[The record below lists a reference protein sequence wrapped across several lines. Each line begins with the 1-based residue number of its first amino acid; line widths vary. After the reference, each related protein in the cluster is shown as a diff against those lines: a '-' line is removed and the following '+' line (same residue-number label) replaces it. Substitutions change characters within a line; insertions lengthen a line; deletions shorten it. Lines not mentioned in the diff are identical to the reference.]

1 MSTHASHVALSAPS
15 GWGVGSLLRFAR
27 RVHER
32 RQAAATFAK
41 LGTFGSDSFGWS
53 GYGAPRIGPE
63 SLRRFLR
70 RKSLLSQHGEVAD
83 IQDDHHL
90 GKPGA

>member
-1 MSTHASHVALSAPS
+1 MSTHASQVALSAPA

-41 LGTFGSDSFGWS
+41 LDDRLLRDIGLTRADAIDAAAG
-53 GYGAPRIGPE
+53 RICRQG
-63 SLRRFLR
+63 
-70 RKSLLSQHGEVAD
+70 
-83 IQDDHHL
+83 
-90 GKPGA
+90 

>member
-1 MSTHASHVALSAPS
+1 MSTHASHVPLSAPS

-41 LGTFGSDSFGWS
+41 LDDRLLRDIGLTRADAMRRGRGPGLPAGLSVRQPRSDHSPP
-53 GYGAPRIGPE
+53 PR
-63 SLRRFLR
+63 LWT
-70 RKSLLSQHGEVAD
+70 
-83 IQDDHHL
+83 
-90 GKPGA
+90 